1 MEYGKKNEIKAL
13 TKYGE
18 LKNILVGLSGLWIN
32 KKYIHLG
39 ASPDGLIIKDGIL
52 EGILEVKCLRI
63 LRLHSVADVINKECS
78 SAEVKRQC
86 FDVVNDKLLLKKTHM
101 YYFQIQLQLLITEAK
116 YCEFVLYSNKGP
128 ISVERI
134 NPDFNLQS
142 RIVESTRLFWE
153 KVYLPEYFLMRV
165 PRGLMPLVM

>member
-1 MEYGKKNEIKAL
+1 MGWLSKMGYLKAF
-13 TKYGE
+13 
-18 LKNILVGLSGLWIN
+18 LKWNVWKFYDCTALRTW
-32 KKYIHLG
+32 
-39 ASPDGLIIKDGIL
+39 LI
-52 EGILEVKCLRI
+52 RN
-63 LRLHSVADVINKECS
+63 A
-78 SAEVKRQC
+78 
-86 FDVVNDKLLLKKTHM
+86 LLLKWNGNVLMWLMINSCWKKTHM
-101 YYFQIQLQLLITEAK
+101 YYFQIQLELLITEAK